1 MDVVVPLD
9 EFGML
14 DNLNR
19 LDADGVEQWN
29 GIFRPNVKKGSDH
42 ATNVRANLHNAIHIA
57 DLA

>member
-1 MDVVVPLD
+1 VDVIVPLD

-14 DNLNR
+14 DNLNH

-29 GIFRPNVKKGSDH
+29 GIPHPNINKGSDH
-42 ATNVRANLHNAIHIA
+42 ATNVRANLDNAIHIA

>member
-1 MDVVVPLD
+1 MDAVVPLD

-29 GIFRPNVKKGSDH
+29 RIPHLNVKKGSDH
-42 ATNVRANLHNAIHIA
+42 ATNVCANLDNAIHIA